1 MPIPIASDFGLP
13 EAMIVV
19 LEIFLFVI
27 WFWILITI
35 ISDLFRDHETS
46 GWAKA
51 FWILFLIIV
60 PFLAALIY
68 LIVRG
73 RGMRERAIA
82 EQAEVQKQM
91 NQYIRETAA
100 AGSPADELQ
109 KLVDLKEKGAISED
123 EFQSMKAKIT
133 S

>member
-1 MPIPIASDFGLP
+1 MPIASTFGLN

-35 ISDLFRDHETS
+35 ISDLFRDHEAS
-46 GWAKA
+46 GWTKA
-51 FWILFLIIV
+51 FWIIFLILL
-60 PFLAALIY
+60 PFLGALLY
-68 LIVRG
+68 LIIRG
-73 RGMRERAIA
+73 KGMRERAIA

-100 AGSPADELQ
+100 AGSPADELH
-109 KLVDLKEKGAISED
+109 KLVDLKEKGAISEE

>member
-1 MPIPIASDFGLP
+1 MPIASTFGLP

-19 LEIFLFVI
+19 LQIFLFVI

-35 ISDLFRDHETS
+35 ISDLFRDHEAS
-46 GWAKA
+46 GWTKA
-51 FWILFLIIV
+51 FWIIFLILL
-60 PFLAALIY
+60 PFLGALIY

-73 RGMRERAIA
+73 KGMRDRAIA

-109 KLVDLKEKGAISED
+109 KLVDLKEKGAISEE

>member
-1 MPIPIASDFGLP
+1 MPIASTFGLT

-35 ISDLFRDHETS
+35 ISDLFRDHEAS
-46 GWAKA
+46 GWTKA
-51 FWILFLIIV
+51 FWIIFLILL
-60 PFLAALIY
+60 PFLGALVY

-73 RGMRERAIA
+73 KGMRERAIA

-100 AGSPADELQ
+100 AGSPADELH
-109 KLVDLKEKGAISED
+109 KLVDLKEKGAISEE

>member
-1 MPIPIASDFGLP
+1 
-13 EAMIVV
+13 MIVV

-35 ISDLFRDHETS
+35 ISDLFRDHEAS
-46 GWAKA
+46 GWTKA
-51 FWILFLIIV
+51 FWIIFLILL
-60 PFLAALIY
+60 PFLGALLY
-68 LIVRG
+68 LIIRG
-73 RGMRERAIA
+73 KGMRERAIA

-100 AGSPADELQ
+100 AGSPADELH
-109 KLVDLKEKGAISED
+109 KLVDLKEKGAISEE

>member
-1 MPIPIASDFGLP
+1 MPIASSFGLP

-35 ISDLFRDHETS
+35 ISDLFRDHEAS
-46 GWAKA
+46 GWTKA
-51 FWILFLIIV
+51 FWIIFLILL
-60 PFLAALIY
+60 PFLGALLY
-68 LIVRG
+68 LIIRG
-73 RGMRERAIA
+73 KGMRERAIA

-100 AGSPADELQ
+100 AGSPADELH
-109 KLVDLKEKGAISED
+109 KLVDLKEKGAISEE

-133 S
+133 G

>member
-1 MPIPIASDFGLP
+1 MPIASTFGLP

-19 LEIFLFVI
+19 LQIFLFVI

-35 ISDLFRDHETS
+35 ISDLFRDHEAS
-46 GWAKA
+46 GWTKA
-51 FWILFLIIV
+51 FWIIFLILL
-60 PFLAALIY
+60 PFLGALIY

-73 RGMRERAIA
+73 KGMRDRAIA

-109 KLVDLKEKGAISED
+109 KLVELKEKGAISEE

-133 S
+133 G

>member
-1 MPIPIASDFGLP
+1 MPIASTFGLP

-19 LEIFLFVI
+19 LQIFLFVI

-35 ISDLFRDHETS
+35 ISDLFRDHEAS
-46 GWAKA
+46 GWTKA
-51 FWILFLIIV
+51 FWIIFLILL
-60 PFLAALIY
+60 PFLGALIY

-73 RGMRERAIA
+73 KGMRDRAIA

-100 AGSPADELQ
+100 AASPADELQ

-133 S
+133 G

>member
-1 MPIPIASDFGLP
+1 MPIASTFGLP

-19 LEIFLFVI
+19 LQIFLFVI

-35 ISDLFRDHETS
+35 ISDLFRDHEAS
-46 GWAKA
+46 GWTKA
-51 FWILFLIIV
+51 FWIIFLILL
-60 PFLAALIY
+60 PFLGALIY

-73 RGMRERAIA
+73 KGMRDRAIA

-109 KLVDLKEKGAISED
+109 KLVELKEKGAISEE

>member
-1 MPIPIASDFGLP
+1 MSVASFGLT
-13 EAMIVV
+13 EALVSIAT
-19 LEIFLFVI
+19 IFLFVM

-46 GWAKA
+46 GVAKA
-51 FWILFLIIV
+51 FWILFLILI

-73 RGMRERAIA
+73 HGMRDRAIA

-91 NQYIRETAA
+91 NQYIREQAA
-100 AGSPADELQ
+100 AASPADELH
-109 KLVDLKEKGAISED
+109 KLSELKDKGVIDAAEY
-123 EFQSMKAKIT
+123 ERLKAKIT
-133 S
+133 G

>member
-1 MPIPIASDFGLP
+1 MSVASFGLT
-13 EAMIVV
+13 EALVSIAT
-19 LEIFLFVI
+19 IFLFVM

-46 GWAKA
+46 GVAKA
-51 FWILFLIIV
+51 FWILFLILI

-73 RGMRERAIA
+73 HGMRDRAIA

-91 NQYIRETAA
+91 NQYIREQAA
-100 AGSPADELQ
+100 AASPADELH
-109 KLVDLKEKGAISED
+109 KLSELKDKGVIDAAEYERLKS
-123 EFQSMKAKIT
+123 KIT
-133 S
+133 G